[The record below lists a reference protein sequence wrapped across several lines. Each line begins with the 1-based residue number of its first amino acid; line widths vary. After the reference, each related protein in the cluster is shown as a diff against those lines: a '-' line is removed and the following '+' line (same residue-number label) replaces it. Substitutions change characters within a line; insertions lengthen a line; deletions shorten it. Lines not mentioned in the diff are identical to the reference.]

1 MTEAALHPA
10 ARDEDALLAECR
22 MRQLRRSGPGGQH
35 RNKVSTAIQLTHEP
49 TGLIAEAGER
59 RSQAD
64 NRRVAVRRLRM
75 LLALEVRQ
83 LAPPDRSP
91 SALWKQRC
99 RSGRIEINATH
110 ADFPVLLAEAL
121 DFVASESGDLQ
132 AAAGRLGCTASQL
145 SRLLKMEPRAWQ
157 WLNELRKESG
167 LRPLR

>member
-1 MTEAALHPA
+1 MTDAAPHPA
-10 ARDEDALLAECR
+10 GREEEALLAECR

-75 LLALEVRQ
+75 QLALEVRQ
-83 LAPPDRSP
+83 PAPSERSP
-91 SALWKQRC
+91 STLWQQRC
-99 RSGRIEINATH
+99 RSGRIEINAGH
-110 ADFPVLLAEAL
+110 ADFPLLLAEAL
-121 DFVASESGDLQ
+121 DFVASDSGDLQ

-157 WLNELRKESG
+157 WLNALRKESG

>member
-1 MTEAALHPA
+1 MTDAAEHPA
-10 ARDEDALLAECR
+10 GRHEDALLAECR

-64 NRRVAVRRLRM
+64 NRRVAVRRLRI
-75 LLALEVRQ
+75 LLALEVRHP
-83 LAPPDRSP
+83 APPERLPSP
-91 SALWKQRC
+91 LWQRRC
-99 RSGRIEINATH
+99 RSGRIEINAGH
-110 ADFPVLLAEAL
+110 ADFPPLLAEAL

-132 AAAGRLGCTASQL
+132 AASGRLGCTASQL
-145 SRLLKMEPRAWQ
+145 GRLLKMEPRSWQ
-157 WLNELRKESG
+157 WLNDLRSASG